1 MSFLTVFFQSSEIL
15 ILYLEEHVS
24 DKNSKILLRNL
35 TSTKS
40 YLIMWNSWWWSQVRL
55 WPRGDHHGPHPDPGW
70 VPTPPLSAAQL
81 PLGWGF
87 WGLGSRD
94 STHLNLKGPKPQGSC
109 SSNLRPG
116 STPEGNEN
124 HWAAG
129 KHRFKPGLT
138 PAPPSAAPP
147 PIKLKIVSTPWGKT
161 QLLFTSSQQSRQSH
175 RVHADYNGTLPLKDI
190 SPRPSTITNNY
201 HR

>member
-129 KHRFKPGLT
+129 NHRFNQTWSDSSPTICSPSSYQAKDCQHTLRQDTAFVHIKPAIPPKSQGTCRLQRDT
-138 PAPPSAAPP
+138 P
-147 PIKLKIVSTPWGKT
+147 T
-161 QLLFTSSQQSRQSH
+161 
-175 RVHADYNGTLPLKDI
+175 
-190 SPRPSTITNNY
+190 
-201 HR
+201 